1 MTPGFD
7 PNFIPLSI
15 AARHGTRSQTIF
27 RNIPKGELKPHLQLS
42 RF

>member
-1 MTPGFD
+1 
-7 PNFIPLSI
+7 LSI